1 MSDLGFFT
9 LSLALGTTTYSIVG
23 LALGIR
29 KGDEGLTAAGKRAIY
44 ASAVFLTLAVLA
56 LIYVLLARDFQVEYV
71 ASHTSSDL
79 ALPYTLSALW
89 AGQEGSLLF
98 WTWVLSVY
106 GTALVLSGRRASQ
119 SLSSYSSLV
128 VACVLAFF
136 LVLVI
141 FVNNPFQRLDFVP
154 ADGLGM
160 NPLLQNPAMIWHPPV
175 VYLGYVGFTVPFA
188 LTLAVLLSGRL
199 NDPYVPLV
207 RRWTLV
213 SWLCLGVGT
222 VLGAQWAYVELG
234 WGGYWAWD
242 PVENAS
248 LLPWLTSTAL
258 IHSLMMRRGRGA
270 LKVSHIVLV
279 VATFALCIFGTFVT
293 RSGMI
298 SSVHAFAV
306 SPIGLYFLAFLIAV
320 IVGSTVLTLRRRAGL
335 KGEDGSES
343 LVSRSTALWL
353 TIVLLV
359 AAMAAILLGTLFP
372 LVSDLLNVA
381 LTTDYFNLSSALI
394 LGPLILLMG
403 ICPFTTW
410 KGGDSRG
417 LSRRLIAPL
426 AGGLL
431 MAALLLLL
439 GLRDPLGVVAFSV
452 CAFVTVGTLLQFY
465 SGLRSSRRASGANL
479 LSALVSMLRKQRSR
493 YGGYVVHLG
502 IVMITVGVVGSSAY
516 KIEESIT
523 LDQGAT
529 HTVGGYTLRYEG
541 FSYLPSVGKDVAT
554 ATLAVYERDKQVKQ
568 VAVLRPEKQFF
579 HSSQQPVSEVAIRS
593 TLKEDLYLALTGWED
608 ASQRIALEVIVSP
621 LVVWIWIGGGV
632 LLVGAVLALWPARRR
647 EAVEQG
653 TGLAVDRLGASED
666 TLTGEGGQR

>member
-1 MSDLGFFT
+1 MSDLGFLA
-9 LSLALGTTTYSIVG
+9 LSLGLGVTTYSIVS

-29 KGDEGLTAAGKRAIY
+29 KSDEGLAAAGKRAIY
-44 ASAVFLTLAVLA
+44 ASAVFLSLAVLA
-56 LIYVLLARDFQVEYV
+56 LIYLLLARDFQVEYV
-71 ASHTSSDL
+71 ASHTSRDL
-79 ALPYTLSALW
+79 PLPYTLSALW

-98 WTWVLSVY
+98 WAWVLSLY
-106 GTALVLSGRRASQ
+106 ATAVVFSARRVGR

-128 VACVLAFF
+128 TACVLAFF

-141 FVNNPFQRLDFVP
+141 FVNNPFHRLDFVP
-154 ADGLGM
+154 SDGLGM

-199 NDPYVPLV
+199 QDPYVSLV

-234 WGGYWAWD
+234 WGGYWGWD

-306 SPIGLYFLAFLIAV
+306 SAIGLYFLAFMIV
-320 IVGSTVLTLRRRAGL
+320 VVVGSAVLTLRRRSGL
-335 KGEDGSES
+335 KGEDEGES
-343 LVSRSTALWL
+343 LVSRPTALWL
-353 TIVLLV
+353 TIVLLI
-359 AAMAAILLGTLFP
+359 AAMVAILLGTLFP

-410 KGGDSRG
+410 KGGDSKG
-417 LSRRLIAPL
+417 LAGRLLAPL
-426 AGGLL
+426 VGALVT
-431 MAALLLLL
+431 AVLLLFL
-439 GLRDPLGVVAFSV
+439 GLRDVFGVVAFSV
-452 CAFVTVGTLLQFY
+452 CGFVTVGTLVQFY
-465 SGLRSSRRASGANL
+465 GGLRSRWAAGANP
-479 LSALVSMLRKQRSR
+479 LSAFVSMFRKQGGR

-502 IVMITVGVVGSSAY
+502 IVMITIGVVGSSAY
-516 KIEESIT
+516 KIEESIA
-523 LDQGAT
+523 LDPSAMR
-529 HTVGGYTLRYEG
+529 TVGGYTLRYEE

-554 ATLAVYERDKQVKQ
+554 ATLAVYEGDKQ
-568 VAVLRPEKQFF
+568 VAVLRPEKHFH
-579 HSSQQPVSEVAIRS
+579 HSSQQPVSEVALRS
-593 TLKEDLYLALTGWED
+593 TLKEDLYVALTGWED

-621 LVVWIWIGGGV
+621 LVVWIWIGGVV
-632 LLVGAVLALWPARRR
+632 LLLGAVIALWPARRR
-647 EAVEQG
+647 EGAEPAADQS
-653 TGLAVDRLGASED
+653 GASEGRP
-666 TLTGEGGQR
+666 TAEEGQR

>member
-1 MSDLGFFT
+1 MSDLGFLA
-9 LSLALGTTTYSIVG
+9 LSLGLGVTTYSIVS

-29 KGDEGLTAAGKRAIY
+29 KSDEGLAAAGKRAIY
-44 ASAVFLTLAVLA
+44 ASAVFLSLAVLA
-56 LIYVLLARDFQVEYV
+56 LIYLLLARDFQVEYV
-71 ASHTSSDL
+71 ASHTSRDL
-79 ALPYTLSALW
+79 PLPYTLSALW

-98 WTWVLSVY
+98 WAWVLSLY
-106 GTALVLSGRRASQ
+106 ATAVVFSARRVGR

-128 VACVLAFF
+128 TACVLAFF

-141 FVNNPFQRLDFVP
+141 FVNNPFHRLDFVP
-154 ADGLGM
+154 SDGLGM

-199 NDPYVPLV
+199 QDPYVSLV

-234 WGGYWAWD
+234 WGGYWGWD

-306 SPIGLYFLAFLIAV
+306 SAIGLYFLAFMIV
-320 IVGSTVLTLRRRAGL
+320 VVVGSAVLTLRRRSGL
-335 KGEDGSES
+335 KGEDEGES
-343 LVSRSTALWL
+343 LVSRPTALWL
-353 TIVLLV
+353 TIVLLI
-359 AAMAAILLGTLFP
+359 AAMVAILLGTLFP

-410 KGGDSRG
+410 KGGDSKG
-417 LSRRLIAPL
+417 LAGRLLAPL
-426 AGGLL
+426 VGALVT
-431 MAALLLLL
+431 AVLLLFL
-439 GLRDPLGVVAFSV
+439 GLRDVFGVVAFSV
-452 CAFVTVGTLLQFY
+452 CGFVTVGTLVQFY
-465 SGLRSSRRASGANL
+465 GGLRSRWAAGANP
-479 LSALVSMLRKQRSR
+479 LSAFVSMFRKQGGR

-502 IVMITVGVVGSSAY
+502 IVMITIGVVGSSAY
-516 KIEESIT
+516 KIEESIA
-523 LDQGAT
+523 LDPSAMR
-529 HTVGGYTLRYEG
+529 TVGGYTLRYEE

-554 ATLAVYERDKQVKQ
+554 ATLAVYEGDKQVG
-568 VAVLRPEKQFF
+568 VLRPEKHFH

-593 TLKEDLYLALTGWED
+593 TLKEDLYVALTGWED

-621 LVVWIWIGGGV
+621 LVVWIWIGGVV
-632 LLVGAVLALWPARRR
+632 LLVGAVIALWPVHRGEGAEERT
-647 EAVEQG
+647 EI
-653 TGLAVDRLGASED
+653 AVDQSGPSEGRPA
-666 TLTGEGGQR
+666 GEEGQR

>member
-1 MSDLGFFT
+1 MSDLGFFV
-9 LSLALGTTTYSIVG
+9 LSLALGATTYSIVS

-29 KGDEGLTAAGKRAIY
+29 KGDEQFAAAGKRAIY
-44 ASAVFLTLAVLA
+44 ASAVFLTLAVAA
-56 LIYVLLARDFQVEYV
+56 LVYLLLARDFQVEYV
-71 ASHTSSDL
+71 ASHTSRDL

-98 WTWVLSVY
+98 WTWVLSLY
-106 GTALVLSGRRASQ
+106 GTAVVWAARRDRH

-128 VACVLAFF
+128 TACVLAFF
-136 LVLVI
+136 LVLAI

-188 LTLAVLLSGRL
+188 LTLAVLISGRVKER
-199 NDPYVPLV
+199 YVDLV

-258 IHSLMMRRGRGA
+258 IHSLMMRRGRGV
-270 LKVSHIVLV
+270 LRVSHIVLI

-306 SPIGLYFLAFLIAV
+306 STIGLYFLAFLAAV
-320 IVGSTVLTLRRRAGL
+320 VVGSAALAFKRRSGL

-343 LVSRSTALWL
+343 LVSRPAALWL

-372 LVSDLLNVA
+372 LVSDVLNVA
-381 LTTDYFNLSSALI
+381 LTTDYFNLSSTLI
-394 LGPLILLMG
+394 LAPLILLMG
-403 ICPFTTW
+403 VCPFTTW
-410 KGGDSRG
+410 KGGDSSS
-417 LSRRLIAPL
+417 LARRLLAPL
-426 AGGLL
+426 IGALAT
-431 MAALLLLL
+431 AALLLLL
-439 GLRDPLGVVAFSV
+439 GLRDAFGVVAFSI
-452 CAFVTVGTLLQFY
+452 CAFVTVGTLVQFY
-465 SGLRSSRRASGANL
+465 GGWRSRRASGANL
-479 LSALVSMLRKQRSR
+479 ISAFVSLFRKQGRR

-502 IVMITVGVVGSSAY
+502 IVMITIGVVGSSAY

-523 LDQGAT
+523 LDQGAVY
-529 HTVGGYTLRYEG
+529 TVGGYSLRYEE
-541 FSYLPSVGKDVAT
+541 FSYLPSEIKDVAT
-554 ATLAVYERDKQVKQ
+554 ATLAVYEGERQ
-568 VAVLRPEKQFF
+568 VAVLRPEKHFYY
-579 HSSQQPVSEVAIRS
+579 SSQQPVSEVAIRS
-593 TLKEDLYLALTGWED
+593 TLKEDLYVALTGWED
-608 ASQRIALEVIVSP
+608 TSERIALEVIVSP
-621 LVVWIWIGGGV
+621 LIVWIWIGGSV
-632 LLVGAVLALWPARRR
+632 LLVGAVLALWPARGA
-647 EAVEQG
+647 EVAEQSTELAGGQPSHSEGASAVEEVQ
-653 TGLAVDRLGASED
+653 L
-666 TLTGEGGQR
+666 

>member
-1 MSDLGFFT
+1 MSDLGFLA
-9 LSLALGTTTYSIVG
+9 LSLGLGATTYSIVS

-29 KGDEGLTAAGKRAIY
+29 KGDDGLAAAGKRAIY
-44 ASAVFLTLAVLA
+44 ASAVLLTLAVVA
-56 LIYVLLARDFQVEYV
+56 LVYLLLVRDFQVEYV
-71 ASHTSSDL
+71 ASHTSRDL
-79 ALPYTLSALW
+79 PVPYTLSALW

-98 WTWVLSVY
+98 WAWVLSLY
-106 GTALVLSGRRASQ
+106 ATAVVFSARRAGH

-128 VACVLAFF
+128 TACVLAFF

-141 FVNNPFQRLDFVP
+141 FVNNPFHRLDFVP
-154 ADGLGM
+154 SDGLGM

-199 NDPYVPLV
+199 QDPYVSLV

-234 WGGYWAWD
+234 WGGYWGWD

-306 SPIGLYFLAFLIAV
+306 SAIGLYFLAFMIV
-320 IVGSTVLTLRRRAGL
+320 VVVGSAVLTLRRRSGL
-335 KGEDGSES
+335 RGEDGGES
-343 LVSRSTALWL
+343 LVSRPTALWL

-359 AAMAAILLGTLFP
+359 AAMVAILLGTLFP

-410 KGGDSRG
+410 KGGDSKG
-417 LSRRLIAPL
+417 LAGRLLAPL
-426 AGGLL
+426 VGGLVT
-431 MAALLLLL
+431 AVLLVFL
-439 GLRDPLGVVAFSV
+439 GLRDVFGVVAFSV
-452 CAFVTVGTLLQFY
+452 CGFVTVGTLVQFY
-465 SGLRSSRRASGANL
+465 GGLRSRRASGSNP
-479 LSALVSMLRKQRSR
+479 LSAFVSMFRKQGGR

-502 IVMITVGVVGSSAY
+502 IVMITIGVVGSSAY
-516 KIEESIT
+516 KIEESIA
-523 LDQGAT
+523 LDPSAMR
-529 HTVGGYTLRYEG
+529 TVGGYTLRYEE

-554 ATLAVYERDKQVKQ
+554 ATLAVYEGDKQVG
-568 VAVLRPEKQFF
+568 VLKPEKHFH

-593 TLKEDLYLALTGWED
+593 TLKEDLYVALTGWED

-621 LVVWIWIGGGV
+621 LVVWIWIGGVV
-632 LLVGAVLALWPARRR
+632 LLVGAVIALWPVRRGDGAEER
-647 EAVEQG
+647 TE
-653 TGLAVDRLGASED
+653 LAVGQSGPSEGRPA
-666 TLTGEGGQR
+666 GEEGQR

>member
-29 KGDEGLTAAGKRAIY
+29 KRDGRLLEGGKRAIY
-44 ASAVFLTLAVLA
+44 ASAAFLTVAVVA
-56 LIYVLLARDFQVEYV
+56 LIYLLLARDFQVEYV
-71 ASHTSSDL
+71 ASHTSRDL
-79 ALPYTLSALW
+79 ALSYTLSALW

-98 WTWVLSVY
+98 WAWVLSIY
-106 GTALVLSGRRASQ
+106 ATAVVLSGRHARN

-160 NPLLQNPAMIWHPPV
+160 NPLLQNPAMIWHPPI

-188 LTLAVLLSGRL
+188 LTLAVLISGRL
-199 NDPYVPLV
+199 KDPYVPLV

-258 IHSLMMRRGRGA
+258 IHSLMLRRGRGA
-270 LKVSHIVLV
+270 IKLSHIVLV

-306 SPIGLYFLAFLIAV
+306 SRIGLYFLAFLIAV
-320 IVGSTVLTLRRRAGL
+320 IVGSAVLTFRRRSGL
-335 KGEDGSES
+335 KGEDGGES
-343 LVSRSTALWL
+343 LISRPTALWV

-372 LVSDLLNVA
+372 LVSDVLNVA
-381 LTTDYFNLSSALI
+381 LTTDYFNLSSAVI

-417 LSRRLIAPL
+417 LARRLLAPL
-426 AGGLL
+426 IG
-431 MAALLLLL
+431 ALLTAASLLFL
-439 GLRDPLGVVAFSV
+439 GLKDMFGVLAFSV

-465 SGLRSSRRASGANL
+465 GGLRSRRASGANL
-479 LSALVSMLRKQRSR
+479 PSAFVSLFRKQRRR
-493 YGGYVVHLG
+493 YGGFVVHLG
-502 IVMITVGVVGSSAY
+502 IVMITIGVVGSSVY

-523 LDQGAT
+523 LDQGAA
-529 HTVGGYTLRYEG
+529 HTIGGYTLRYEE

-554 ATLAVYERDKQVKQ
+554 ATLAVYEGDKQ
-568 VAVLRPEKQFF
+568 VAVLRPEKHFH

-593 TLKEDLYLALTGWED
+593 TLKEDLYVALTGWED

-632 LLVGAVLALWPARRR
+632 LLVGAVVALWPARSP
-647 EAVEQG
+647 EVVEQSTELAMDQLRHSEG
-653 TGLAVDRLGASED
+653 TP
-666 TLTGEGGQR
+666 TGEEGQQ

>member
-1 MSDLGFFT
+1 MSDLGFLA
-9 LSLALGTTTYSIVG
+9 LSLGLGVTTYSIVS

-29 KGDEGLTAAGKRAIY
+29 KGDEGLKAAGKRAVH
-44 ASAVFLTLAVLA
+44 ASAAFLTLGVLA

-71 ASHTSSDL
+71 ASHTSRDL
-79 ALPYTLSALW
+79 PLPYTLSALW

-98 WTWVLSVY
+98 WAWVLSLY
-106 GTALVLSGRRASQ
+106 ATAVVFSARRMGHN
-119 SLSSYSSLV
+119 LSSYSSLV
-128 VACVLAFF
+128 TACVLAFF

-154 ADGLGM
+154 SDGLGM

-188 LTLAVLLSGRL
+188 LTLAVLLGGRL
-199 NDPYVPLV
+199 EDPYVPLV

-270 LKVSHIVLV
+270 LKVSHVVLV

-306 SPIGLYFLAFLIAV
+306 STIGLYFLAFMIVV
-320 IVGSTVLTLRRRAGL
+320 IVGSAVLTFRRRSGL
-335 KGEDGSES
+335 KGEDGGES
-343 LVSRSTALWL
+343 LVARPTALWL

-394 LGPLILLMG
+394 LGPVILLMG

-410 KGGDSRG
+410 KGGDSKG
-417 LSRRLIAPL
+417 LAARLLVPL
-426 AGGLL
+426 LAAVVT
-431 MAALLLLL
+431 AALLVFL
-439 GLRDPLGVVAFSV
+439 GLRDVFGIVAFSI
-452 CAFVTVGTLLQFY
+452 CAFVAVGTLVQFY
-465 SGLRSSRRASGANL
+465 RGLRSGLRASGANPI
-479 LSALVSMLRKQRSR
+479 SALVSMFRKQGRR

-516 KIEESIT
+516 KVEESIT
-523 LDQGAT
+523 LDPSAMR
-529 HTVGGYTLRYEG
+529 TVGGYTLRYEE

-554 ATLAVYERDKQVKQ
+554 ATLAVYEGDKQVG
-568 VAVLRPEKQFF
+568 VLRPEKHFH

-593 TLKEDLYLALTGWED
+593 TLKEDLYVALTGWED

-621 LVVWIWIGGGV
+621 LVVWIWIGGVV
-632 LLVGAVLALWPARRR
+632 LLVGAVFALWPTRR
-647 EAVEQG
+647 AAGVEESTESAADQS
-653 TGLAVDRLGASED
+653 RS
-666 TLTGEGGQR
+666 GEGRTTGQEGQR